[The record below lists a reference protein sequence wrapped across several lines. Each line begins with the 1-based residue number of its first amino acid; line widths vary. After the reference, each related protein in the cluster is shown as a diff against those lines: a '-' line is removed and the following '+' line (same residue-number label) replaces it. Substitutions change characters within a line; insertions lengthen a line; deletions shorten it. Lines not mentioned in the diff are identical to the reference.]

1 MTEDK
6 LRDLARFYDEIN
18 KTAGLKQFLKQ
29 CASFGIYSGNQKC
42 EIPSGL
48 QYRVLTL
55 VDDYYE
61 ELKEQREEL

>member
-1 MTEDK
+1 MKDDR
-6 LRDLARFYDEIN
+6 LRELARFNDEIN
-18 KTAGLKQFLKQ
+18 QTAALKQFLKQ

-48 QYRVLTL
+48 QYLVLQL

-61 ELKEQREEL
+61 ELKEQQEEL